1 VSFSVR
7 GLRYLNSTHLATILS
22 NPYTLNSVMTHP
34 NPPQPA
40 LLVLGSGLWYLRH
53 PSSGGIASWEARI
66 DQVFSQIARGSDPAG
81 ATVLADDIVF
91 LPVPAVVPEKLSDE
105 RREVLLPSEI
115 DAMNSDLLARL
126 SPISSS
132 LFFSTPKSAITRPS
146 PPLVHLPLSFND
158 LLDESQTT
166 DGLHYSPMILKV
178 KAQLLL
184 NLQCNDRLSKDFPM
198 DKTCCR
204 RYPGVQSVV
213 QSVVLVML
221 VCWVSVGKLLEKR
234 LGECVSPNTLR
245 RQSLIRLPP
254 WFISALPGCRST
266 LSQGRQERPL
276 ALCLRA
282 LHRPDVP
289 LRSVHCSPLQSS
301 SLN

>member
-1 VSFSVR
+1 MR
-7 GLRYLNSTHLATILS
+7 TRYLNSTHLATILS
-22 NPYTLNSVMTHP
+22 NPYTLNSVMMHP
-34 NPPQPA
+34 DPPQPA

-53 PSSGGIASWEARI
+53 PTSGGIASWEARI
-66 DQVFSQIARGSDPAG
+66 DQVFNQIARGSDPAS
-81 ATVLADDIVF
+81 AKVLADDIVF

-126 SPISSS
+126 SPLSSS
-132 LFFSTPKSAITRPS
+132 LFFSSPTSASTRPS
-146 PPLVHLPLSFND
+146 PPPVHLPLSFND

-166 DGLHYSPMILKV
+166 DGLHYSPTILKV

-213 QSVVLVML
+213 QGVLLVML

-234 LGECVSPNTLR
+234 LGECVLPSHSPKTIPDPSSCVVYQRPTRL
-245 RQSLIRLPP
+245 SLDSFPRTTRTSSRSLSSD
-254 WFISALPGCRST
+254 FASA
-266 LSQGRQERPL
+266 
-276 ALCLRA
+276 
-282 LHRPDVP
+282 
-289 LRSVHCSPLQSS
+289 
-301 SLN
+301 